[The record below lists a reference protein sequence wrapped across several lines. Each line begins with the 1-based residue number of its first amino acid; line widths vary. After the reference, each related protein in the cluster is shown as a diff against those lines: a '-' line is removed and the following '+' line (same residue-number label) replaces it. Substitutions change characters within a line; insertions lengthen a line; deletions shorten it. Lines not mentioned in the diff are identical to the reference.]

1 MKFLTIQSAEREET
15 AMPQIDRHKNRIVN
29 IEFVTAEDFETLPYK
44 ERFTIVFITN
54 GSITGLL
61 NDRPMKV
68 SAPGVLCLSNKDT
81 IRISDKNSV
90 SAQSFSFHKD
100 FLNST
105 RLSEKLDNTSTNL
118 RIQTGLSLF
127 RRDHSQT
134 GVPLVTANAYPKLF
148 EWFFVLGTEVFAQSD
163 ALWVCRIKK
172 YLIQILGLLEN
183 LNRQAEQ
190 SPVDLVLEYIYTN
203 YSNKIILED
212 LTSCAHLN
220 RVSLNEMFKERC
232 GCTAMG
238 YLQLYRMQVAGDL
251 LVHTDMSLNEI
262 ARSTGFEYDTYF
274 IKQFTAKRGVSPTS
288 YRNICREHAASI

>member
-1 MKFLTIQSAEREET
+1 
-15 AMPQIDRHKNRIVN
+15 MPQYDRYKNRIVN
-29 IEFVTAEDFETLPYK
+29 IEFVTAEDFKTLPYK
-44 ERFTIVFITN
+44 ERFTIVFITD
-54 GSITGLL
+54 GSITGIF
-61 NDRPMKV
+61 NDRPMKI
-68 SAPGVLCLSNKDT
+68 SAPGILCLAKEDT
-81 IRISDKNSV
+81 IKIFERNNV
-90 SAQSFSFHKD
+90 SAQSFSFHTD
-100 FLNST
+100 FFNST
-105 RLSEKLDNTSTNL
+105 RLSEKQDSDSTNL

-127 RRDHSQT
+127 SRDHSQT
-134 GVPLVTANAYPKLF
+134 GVPLVTAKAYPQLF

-220 RVSLNEMFKERC
+220 RVSLNELFKERC

-251 LVHTDMSLNEI
+251 LIHTDMSLNEI

-274 IKQFTAKRGVSPTS
+274 IKQFTAKKGVTPTS
-288 YRNICREHAASI
+288 YRNISREQAASI